1 MRCTPVLFDE
11 PFYRGFADEE
21 AAEEEA
27 AKAKQGGSEAY
38 AQADVVVALGGWD
51 ENAAK
56 PAAEGALRALKAL
69 LEADK
74 ELPSSCSEL
83 LKYLILHSCVA
94 SEAKT

>member
-1 MRCTPVLFDE
+1 MLSYWLLIDE
-11 PFYRGFADEE
+11 G
-21 AAEEEA
+21 AAEAEA

-51 ENAAK
+51 ENSAK

-74 ELPSSCSEL
+74 ELPSS
-83 LKYLILHSCVA
+83 
-94 SEAKT
+94 